1 MTATT
6 LAGRI
11 ARFMGVPAD
20 NPELLK
26 AQYRAF
32 SRQLPMMYF
41 ILISSTWAVAITYR
55 AITPAWLTV
64 WIPLLLT
71 LACAIRVLHWWPSR
85 RIVPTPE
92 LALRALKRTN
102 RLASIMAVS
111 FTAWSLALFH
121 HGDPYTRSYLAFY
134 MAITVIACIFC
145 LMHLR
150 SAAITV
156 TVIVN
161 GAFIAFFASTGQ
173 PTFIAIAINMALV
186 SVGLLVILMVNYRD
200 FTAMVN
206 AQTEARRREEE
217 QGRLLHM
224 IDDMPV
230 AVMTVEPDT
239 FAINYVNN
247 TSRRLIDRIAHLLP
261 IDADTLLGTS
271 IDVFH
276 THPEHQRRLLADPA
290 NLPHNARIRLGPE
303 VLDLKVSA
311 VRANDGSYIGPMLTW
326 ALVTKEVEAE
336 NRIRQLAHYDTLTGL
351 ANRTNFR
358 EQLDAR
364 LEVPG
369 ARLGLLYIDLDGF
382 KLVNDTKGHRAGDA
396 LLERVAQRLRA
407 VCDCPGVAIA
417 RLGGDEFAVL
427 VPHDDAD
434 RAAALAAEL
443 IEALGVPSPLGADP
457 SVRIG
462 ASIGIALAP
471 AHGRDTENLLAR
483 ADIALYAAK
492 AAGKG
497 LARLFCAEME
507 TRIQAR
513 ARLEAQLRTALE
525 RQDRLFV
532 FYQPIVDVETGKITA
547 REALVRWHHAE
558 RGWVPPDEFVPIAE
572 QSGLIDPLGRF
583 VLHRACRE
591 ATRWED
597 GARVAVNVSPMQL
610 GKGTLA
616 QTVRAALVDSGLAPD
631 RLEIEVTETALIQN
645 EAESFGDLRQLYDMG
660 VRVALDDFGTGYS
673 SLAHLRAFPFDK
685 IKIDRSFV
693 RDLLERPDSAVL
705 VKAIADLGRQ
715 LGVTTVAEGVET
727 PAHVRRIR
735 EAGCTEAQGYFYGRP
750 APSDEDRPR
759 VDACSPAPTATV
771 PASCAG

>member
-1 MTATT
+1 MTMKA
-6 LAGRI
+6 LAGRV

-41 ILISSTWAVAITYR
+41 ILISSTWAVALTYR

-64 WIPLLLT
+64 GIPLLLT
-71 LACAIRVLHWWPSR
+71 LACAIRVLHWWQSR
-85 RIVPTPE
+85 RIDPTPE
-92 LALRALKRTN
+92 LALGALTRTN
-102 RLASIMAVS
+102 RLASVIAVS

-121 HGDPYTRSYLAFY
+121 YGDAYTRSYLAFY

-156 TVIVN
+156 TAIVN
-161 GAFIAFFASTGQ
+161 GAFIAFFAATGQ

-186 SVGLLVILMVNYRD
+186 SFGLLVILMVNYRD
-200 FTAMVN
+200 FTLMVN
-206 AQTEARRREEE
+206 AQTEARRREAE
-217 QGRLLHM
+217 QSRLLHM

-230 AVMTVEPDT
+230 AVMTVEPGT
-239 FAINYVNN
+239 FAINYANN
-247 TSRRLIDRIAHLLP
+247 TSKRLIDRIAHLLP
-261 IDADTLLGTS
+261 IEPDALLGTS

-276 THPEHQRRLLADPA
+276 AHPEHQRRLLADPA
-290 NLPHNARIRLGPE
+290 NLPHNTRIRLGPE

-364 LEVPG
+364 LAAPE

-407 VCDCPGVAIA
+407 VCDRPGMAIA

-434 RAAALAAEL
+434 RAATLATAL
-443 IEALGVPSPLGADP
+443 IEALGAPYALGADQN
-457 SVRIG
+457 VRIG

-471 AHGRDTENLLAR
+471 PT
-483 ADIALYAAK
+483 AA
-492 AAGKG
+492 
-497 LARLFCAEME
+497 
-507 TRIQAR
+507 IP
-513 ARLEAQLRTALE
+513 RT
-525 RQDRLFV
+525 
-532 FYQPIVDVETGKITA
+532 
-547 REALVRWHHAE
+547 
-558 RGWVPPDEFVPIAE
+558 
-572 QSGLIDPLGRF
+572 
-583 VLHRACRE
+583 
-591 ATRWED
+591 
-597 GARVAVNVSPMQL
+597 
-610 GKGTLA
+610 
-616 QTVRAALVDSGLAPD
+616 
-631 RLEIEVTETALIQN
+631 
-645 EAESFGDLRQLYDMG
+645 
-660 VRVALDDFGTGYS
+660 
-673 SLAHLRAFPFDK
+673 
-685 IKIDRSFV
+685 
-693 RDLLERPDSAVL
+693 
-705 VKAIADLGRQ
+705 
-715 LGVTTVAEGVET
+715 
-727 PAHVRRIR
+727 
-735 EAGCTEAQGYFYGRP
+735 
-750 APSDEDRPR
+750 
-759 VDACSPAPTATV
+759 CSPAPTSRSTPPRPPARAWHACSARTWKRASRRARCWKRSCA
-771 PASCAG
+771 PPSSTRTACSSSTSRSSMSRPARSPRAKRWCAGTMRNGAGSRPTSSSPLPNRAASSTSSAASCCIAPAAKRPAGKTARAWPSMCRPCSWARRHWRRRCTRR

>member
-11 ARFMGVPAD
+11 ARFMDVPAD

-41 ILISSTWAVAITYR
+41 ILISSTWAVAVTYR

-64 WIPLLLT
+64 GIPLLLT

-85 RIVPTPE
+85 RIDPTPE

-230 AVMTVEPDT
+230 AVMTVEPGT

-336 NRIRQLAHYDTLTGL
+336 HRIRQLAHYDTLTGL
-351 ANRTNFR
+351 ANRTHFR

-364 LEVPG
+364 LEAPG

-427 VPHDDAD
+427 VPHDDAE

-443 IEALGVPSPLGADP
+443 IEALGA
-457 SVRIG
+457 
-462 ASIGIALAP
+462 
-471 AHGRDTENLLAR
+471 
-483 ADIALYAAK
+483 
-492 AAGKG
+492 
-497 LARLFCAEME
+497 
-507 TRIQAR
+507 
-513 ARLEAQLRTALE
+513 
-525 RQDRLFV
+525 
-532 FYQPIVDVETGKITA
+532 
-547 REALVRWHHAE
+547 
-558 RGWVPPDEFVPIAE
+558 
-572 QSGLIDPLGRF
+572 
-583 VLHRACRE
+583 
-591 ATRWED
+591 
-597 GARVAVNVSPMQL
+597 
-610 GKGTLA
+610 
-616 QTVRAALVDSGLAPD
+616 
-631 RLEIEVTETALIQN
+631 
-645 EAESFGDLRQLYDMG
+645 
-660 VRVALDDFGTGYS
+660 
-673 SLAHLRAFPFDK
+673 
-685 IKIDRSFV
+685 
-693 RDLLERPDSAVL
+693 
-705 VKAIADLGRQ
+705 
-715 LGVTTVAEGVET
+715 
-727 PAHVRRIR
+727 
-735 EAGCTEAQGYFYGRP
+735 P
-750 APSDEDRPR
+750 APSAPTRASGSAHRSASRSPPPTAATPR
-759 VDACSPAPTATV
+759 TCSPAPISRSTPPRPPARAWHACSARTWKRASRPARAWRHNCAWPSIARTACSSSTSRSSMSRPARSPRARRWCAGTTRSGAGSRPTSSSRSPNRAASSTSSAASCCTAPAAKRPAGKTARAWRSTYRPCSWARGHWRRRCALHWST
-771 PASCAG
+771 PASPPTASRSR

>member
-1 MTATT
+1 MTVKA
-6 LAGRI
+6 LAGRV

-41 ILISSTWAVAITYR
+41 ILISSTRAVALTYR
-55 AITPAWLTV
+55 TITPAWLTV
-64 WIPLLLT
+64 GIPLLLT
-71 LACAIRVLHWWPSR
+71 LACAIRVLHWWQSR
-85 RIVPTPE
+85 RIDPTPE
-92 LALRALKRTN
+92 LALDALTRTN
-102 RLASIMAVS
+102 RLASVIAVS

-121 HGDPYTRSYLAFY
+121 YGDAYTRSYLAFY

-156 TVIVN
+156 TAIVN
-161 GAFIAFFASTGQ
+161 GAFIAFFAATGQ

-186 SVGLLVILMVNYRD
+186 SFGLLVILMVNYRD
-200 FTAMVN
+200 FTLMVN
-206 AQTEARRREEE
+206 AQTEARRREAE
-217 QGRLLHM
+217 QSRLLHM

-230 AVMTVEPDT
+230 AVMTVEPGT
-239 FAINYVNN
+239 FAINYANN
-247 TSRRLIDRIAHLLP
+247 TSKRLIDRIAHLLP
-261 IDADTLLGTS
+261 IEPDALLGTS

-276 THPEHQRRLLADPA
+276 AHPEHQRRLLADPA
-290 NLPHNARIRLGPE
+290 NLPHNTRIRLGPE
-303 VLDLKVSA
+303 VLDLNVSA

-364 LEVPG
+364 LAAPE

-407 VCDCPGVAIA
+407 VCDRPGMAIA

-434 RAAALAAEL
+434 RAAALATAL
-443 IEALGVPSPLGADP
+443 IEALGAPYALGADQN
-457 SVRIG
+457 VRIG

-497 LARLFCAEME
+497 LARLFCADME

-513 ARLEAQLRTALE
+513 ALLEAQLRAALE
-525 RQDRLFV
+525 HQDRLFV
-532 FYQPIVDVETGKITA
+532 FYQPIVDVATGKVTA
-547 REALVRWHHAE
+547 REALVRWCAGTM
-558 RGWVPPDEFVPIAE
+558 RNGAGSRPT
-572 QSGLIDPLGRF
+572 SSSPLP
-583 VLHRACRE
+583 
-591 ATRWED
+591 
-597 GARVAVNVSPMQL
+597 N
-610 GKGTLA
+610 
-616 QTVRAALVDSGLAPD
+616 RAASSTSSAASCCIAPAAK
-631 RLEIEVTETALIQN
+631 RPAGKTA
-645 EAESFGDLRQLYDMG
+645 
-660 VRVALDDFGTGYS
+660 
-673 SLAHLRAFPFDK
+673 RAWP
-685 IKIDRSFV
+685 SMC
-693 RDLLERPDSAVL
+693 RPCSWA
-705 VKAIADLGRQ
+705 RRHWRRRC
-715 LGVTTVAEGVET
+715 TRRWST
-727 PAHVRRIR
+727 PAWR
-735 EAGCTEAQGYFYGRP
+735 
-750 APSDEDRPR
+750 
-759 VDACSPAPTATV
+759 PTASRSRSRRPPSSRTKRKASKTCASSMTWACAWPSTTSA
-771 PASCAG
+771 PAIHRWPICGPSRSTRSRSTARSSATFSSGRTARSWSEPSPTSAGSSA

>member
-64 WIPLLLT
+64 GIPLLLT

-85 RIVPTPE
+85 RIDPTPE

-111 FTAWSLALFH
+111 FTAWSLALFQ

-261 IDADTLLGTS
+261 IEADALLGTS
-271 IDVFH
+271 IDIFH

-290 NLPHNARIRLGPE
+290 NLPHNTRIRLGPE

-364 LEVPG
+364 LEAPG

-434 RAAALAAEL
+434 FDVVKNLTMISASLNSNAWTLRIEMLASLALPFVVAIMGHRGIVRSLAAVAVCFAWAAYTGDNASAPSEFSHY
-443 IEALGVPSPLGADP
+443 AYMFVLGVALEKHIDQITKIPRLL
-457 SVRIG
+457 SVMLVV
-462 ASIGIALAP
+462 ASIAAMGIVNAFWPLVHFLYGDAVIALSSAILILVIVVDRN
-471 AHGRDTENLLAR
+471 ARFLSILDTRAVRYLGRISYSFYILHFVFLYGVANFALRHVPEETLVRYPL
-483 ADIALYAAK
+483 IACAVVGALSIAITLPIASISYRFVEQPMTL
-492 AAGKG
+492 AGK
-497 LARLFCAEME
+497 R
-507 TRIQAR
+507 
-513 ARLEAQLRTALE
+513 
-525 RQDRLFV
+525 
-532 FYQPIVDVETGKITA
+532 
-547 REALVRWHHAE
+547 
-558 RGWVPPDEFVPIAE
+558 
-572 QSGLIDPLGRF
+572 
-583 VLHRACRE
+583 
-591 ATRWED
+591 
-597 GARVAVNVSPMQL
+597 
-610 GKGTLA
+610 
-616 QTVRAALVDSGLAPD
+616 
-631 RLEIEVTETALIQN
+631 
-645 EAESFGDLRQLYDMG
+645 
-660 VRVALDDFGTGYS
+660 
-673 SLAHLRAFPFDK
+673 
-685 IKIDRSFV
+685 
-693 RDLLERPDSAVL
+693 
-705 VKAIADLGRQ
+705 IADMR
-715 LGVTTVAEGVET
+715 
-727 PAHVRRIR
+727 
-735 EAGCTEAQGYFYGRP
+735 FF
-750 APSDEDRPR
+750 R
-759 VDACSPAPTATV
+759 VKSV
-771 PASCAG
+771 S